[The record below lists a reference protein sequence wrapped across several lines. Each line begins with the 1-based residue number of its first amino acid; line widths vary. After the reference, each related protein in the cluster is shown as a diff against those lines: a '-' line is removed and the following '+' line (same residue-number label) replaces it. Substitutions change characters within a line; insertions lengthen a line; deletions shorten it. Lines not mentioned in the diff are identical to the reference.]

1 MSKFI
6 SFSRVVAEV
15 NRWSIRE
22 RYITSNIEHHE
33 GKKVAQDNSMCVAR
47 CEVYFQHFNIKSTT
61 PIDTL

>member
-33 GKKVAQDNSMCVAR
+33 GKKVAQDNSMCVAW
-47 CEVYFQHFNIKSTT
+47 CEVYIQHFNIKSTT